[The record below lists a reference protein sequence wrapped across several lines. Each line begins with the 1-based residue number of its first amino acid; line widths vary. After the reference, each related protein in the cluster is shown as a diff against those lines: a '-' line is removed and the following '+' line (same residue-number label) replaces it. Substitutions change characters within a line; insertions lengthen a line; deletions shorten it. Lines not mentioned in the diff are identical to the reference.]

1 MAVFGSGGSRSFGG
15 RGPSFGFR
23 FFCYAIVSVVLMF
36 YDRRGG
42 WLETARYGLQATI
55 YPLQL
60 AVNSPS
66 AAWRWV
72 KESVTTREALQKEV
86 DELRNQL
93 RDQQLVTMRQ
103 AALERENA
111 TLRGLNSAMPEVIE
125 KRLIG
130 EVINVEVSTLRQRLL
145 INRGGNSGVY
155 RGQPVI
161 TGDGVL
167 GQVYRTGP
175 FSSEIILITDSEHAL
190 PVQVLRSGVRTIALG
205 TGRATALELPYVPQ
219 NYDVKVG
226 DLLVTSGLDQVFPY
240 GLPVARVTKVE
251 RDPTLPL
258 AQIVAQPLAR
268 IESDREVLFIWPR
281 PGHPAAP
288 ATAEALAVEAG
299 KPTTP
304 KAQPM
309 PSKPAAA
316 PTTTIPANPPA
327 TAPVTPATPSTG
339 GTAAPPAAKPP
350 TRPAPRPATQP
361 PTQPAT
367 QPAAQ
372 PATQPETQPEAPP
385 ETPPETPAAELPP
398 NEPAATP
405 TPEPAAPAPTEV
417 PPQ

>member
-125 KRLIG
+125 KRLVG
-130 EVINVEVSTLRQRLL
+130 EVISVEVSTLRQRLL
-145 INRGGNSGVY
+145 VNRGGRDGVY
-155 RGQPVI
+155 RSQPVV
-161 TGDGVL
+161 TGKGVL
-167 GQVYRTGP
+167 GQVFRTGP
-175 FSSEIILITDSEHAL
+175 FSSEIILVTDAEHAL

-205 TGRATALELPYVPQ
+205 TGRATSLELPYVPQ
-219 NYDVKVG
+219 NYDVQVG
-226 DLLVTSGLDQVFPY
+226 DVLVTSGLGRVFPF
-240 GLPVARVTKVE
+240 GLPVARVTRVE
-251 RDPTLPL
+251 RDPT
-258 AQIVAQPLAR
+258 QPLANIHAVPLAS
-268 IESDREVLFIWPR
+268 IESDREVLFIWAR
-281 PGHPAAP
+281 TGHPAAP
-288 ATAEALAVEAG
+288 ASAAELAVEV
-299 KPTTP
+299 P
-304 KAQPM
+304 KQP
-309 PSKPAAA
+309 
-316 PTTTIPANPPA
+316 
-327 TAPVTPATPSTG
+327 
-339 GTAAPPAAKPP
+339 
-350 TRPAPRPATQP
+350 
-361 PTQPAT
+361 
-367 QPAAQ
+367 
-372 PATQPETQPEAPP
+372 
-385 ETPPETPAAELPP
+385 
-398 NEPAATP
+398 
-405 TPEPAAPAPTEV
+405 
-417 PPQ
+417 